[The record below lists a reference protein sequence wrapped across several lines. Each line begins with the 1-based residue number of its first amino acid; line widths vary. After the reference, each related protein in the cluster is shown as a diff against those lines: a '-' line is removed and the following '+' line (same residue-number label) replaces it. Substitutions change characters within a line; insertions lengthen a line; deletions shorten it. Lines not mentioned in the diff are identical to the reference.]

1 MDRNEVVLVGRLS
14 ATPEDKPLPS
24 GDTLTKWRLIVR
36 RPHPR
41 GGQTMTDSVPCATFD
56 PEAAA
61 FVRGLRPR
69 DTMEIKGAFRCHVY
83 GPAAAKIWRYEVEV
97 SMAKAAPPDT
107 ADQPRPSRRP
117 RKPFPPLQ
125 TRRLGND
132 PQPPEGQK
140 GLRAPAPP
148 PQSPEPFGSAMARE
162 MPDILASVPPPR
174 PAPDLAQTG

>member
-24 GDTLTKWRLIVR
+24 GDILTKWRLIVR
-36 RPHPR
+36 RPHHR
-41 GGQTMTDSVPCATFD
+41 SDQTMTDSVPCATFD

-61 FVRGLRPR
+61 FVRSLRPR

-83 GPAAAKIWRYEVEV
+83 GPTAAKIWRYEVEV

-107 ADQPRPSRRP
+107 ADQPRPSRKP
-117 RKPFPPLQ
+117 RKPFPPSR
-125 TRRLGND
+125 TRRLEND
-132 PQPPEGQK
+132 PEPPEGQECRR
-140 GLRAPAPP
+140 GPAP
-148 PQSPEPFGSAMARE
+148 PQSPEPSGSAMARDV
-162 MPDILASVPPPR
+162 PDVMASVPPPR